1 MRRNKFFLIT
11 GFLFLLLLPLS
22 GFSQYGADWINYNQD
37 YYKIPIVRE
46 GAYQFD
52 YNTLLEAG
60 LPLATIDSRTFRIYH
75 RGNEVAIRVTG
86 QADGR
91 LNQGDVI
98 QFLGKGND
106 GNSDTPLYVTPADQP
121 HTYYNLFSDTTAYF
135 LTWRLDGEQGKRMV
149 DQSIINNINN
159 LPEETSYNS
168 LKRNLYVNS
177 ASGGQSYNPQNEVF
191 KSAFDTGEGWSGSV
205 FTAATNFTINSINKQ
220 VRSDSPPEFKILLQG
235 RNARDHQAEV
245 FVGAT
250 ATTLR
255 SVGVVNFS
263 GYGFT
268 TLSTSLNWSDVNVSG
283 EMIVR
288 VVPQAAS
295 PDRMSVSYI
304 DLNYSKGFDMTDEP
318 GNRLNLK
325 SNTTNAS
332 FVKFQNINSSAQL
345 YRIDNFNEPV
355 LLRANKVGSEL
366 FTVIENTFNGAD
378 LYFQNQNFVT
388 PSIQKVDFRSFSAIN
403 PDYVVISH
411 KDLAGPA
418 GDYDNVVKA
427 YASYRASQQG
437 GSYDTLSVNVS
448 ELYNQF
454 NYGETSPMALYRF
467 TRFLAENKKTEYIF
481 LIGKGLNWFHN
492 YYRQTT
498 TPADLYREF
507 VPTAGNPGSDNL
519 YSFGIEASN
528 EIAIAFGRLNAH
540 SPQNI
545 ATYLDKIKEME
556 ASPLDNLRRKKFLH
570 LSGGLSAFEVSRFKN
585 NIQDFSNFAES
596 PFIGGDAINIT
607 KETTQVVELINVAD
621 EVNDGLAMITFFGH
635 SSTGATDIDIGF
647 VSNDVF
653 GYQNKGKYPFI
664 LINGCNAGS
673 FYRQSTAEITFGE
686 DWVNTPDKGAI
697 GLLAHSALGFTNELK
712 RYTDIFYAAAFGD
725 SSLIDQPLG
734 KIQQSVIASY
744 LDIFGANPAEIF
756 IAQAQQVNL
765 MGDPAYRLFPT
776 QKPDLA
782 ISDED
787 LSVVS
792 LDGEPINALS
802 PEFGINAIIKNY
814 GTTPT
819 DSIGVTVR
827 RTLPDNQVIVQATQ
841 YFPSVYYQDTVQI
854 SILNEDIESFGQN
867 IFEIIIDAS
876 DSIDEISE
884 SNNTATINYFISIGT
899 TLNLYPYD
907 FSFTDQ
913 QDLQLT
919 AQSTDLFS
927 DTRDF
932 LFELDTNRNFQS
944 PFLQQQTINAKVI
957 AKWTPALLSTDEQT
971 YFWRTKFANPVGDE
985 PDEWTTSSFTY
996 SATPQQ
1002 GWIQNTATQLLL
1014 NEVEGLNI
1022 QSGSWTFEENPFTLE
1037 VSNPADS
1044 SLGRLSIQIDG
1055 TEFATFG
1062 FFVDE
1067 CKINTVNLVAFDKS
1081 SGAPYRILSN
1091 GDFDVLDPLSCGRS
1105 PQVINQIRN
1114 TQLNQPETFFKQYFD
1129 ELPEGDFVL
1138 LSSYDSVAW
1147 NILMANNRPELLN
1160 LGASAT
1166 VIDNLQNGDPY
1177 ILLGMKGSGAGNGIE
1192 IIANGA
1198 SPDPKSMQV
1207 ISLNEV
1213 VNARYESGTI
1223 FSSQVGP
1230 VKSWLNLNANFADV
1244 EPNDDI
1250 RIDVFGVDTLNN
1262 QVLLFSDA
1270 LLPLDLSGLD
1280 ANTYPYL
1287 RLRASIADPIDLSAA
1302 KLLQWQLNF
1311 IEVPEGVVLPESNI
1325 EEARKVVNEGEVYQ
1339 LNFQFVNVTPNA
1351 FSDSIVHQTQL
1362 FNQNSRTFF
1371 SQYDTIPPLQ
1381 AFGTENFSFNI
1392 NSRSRVGKNDI
1403 SVIVN
1408 PDSRFSES
1416 LTVNNIVNYREALDV
1431 KKDSLPP
1438 FLAVTFD
1445 GISILDGDIVSPTPV
1460 IRLELKDEN
1469 VLIPKQDTI
1478 GIEIELQQLC
1488 ESCTARK
1495 IAFSDPRVE
1504 WTPATADKP
1513 FSVQYQPNALADGT
1527 YQLRVKGTDASN
1539 NATGNEEPYKIKF
1552 EVINASTITN
1562 FYPYPNPFSTQTR
1575 FVFTLTGSELPDE
1588 IKIQILTVTGR
1599 VVREILQDE
1608 IGPIHVGN
1616 NITSYAWDGRDE
1628 FGDILANGV
1637 YLYRV
1642 LVRMN
1647 GAFMEQ
1653 RATSADKAFTKG
1665 YGKLYILR

>member
-1 MRRNKFFLIT
+1 MRKNRFFFLI
-11 GFLFLLLLPLS
+11 GFFALFLFSFS
-22 GFSQYGADWINYNQD
+22 GFGQYGADWINYNQV

-46 GAYQFD
+46 GAYQLD
-52 YNTLLEAG
+52 YNTLFEAG

-75 RGNEVAIRVTG
+75 RGNEIAIRVTG

-91 LNQGDVI
+91 LNQGDLI
-98 QFLGKGND
+98 QFLAKGND

-121 HTYYNLFSDTTAYF
+121 HTYYNLFTDTTAYF

-149 DQSIINNINN
+149 EQSIINNVNN

-168 LKRNLYVNS
+168 LKRNLYVSS
-177 ASGGQSYNPQNEVF
+177 ANGGQSYNPQNEVF
-191 KSAFDTGEGWSGSV
+191 KSAFDTGEGWSGTV
-205 FTAATNFTINSINKQ
+205 FTAATNFTINSLNKQ
-220 VRSDSPPEFKILLQG
+220 VRSDSPPEFTILLQG
-235 RNARDHQAEV
+235 ANAREHQAEI
-245 FVGAT
+245 FVGAS
-250 ATTLR
+250 AASVR
-255 SVGVVNFS
+255 SVGVVNFFS
-263 GYGFT
+263 YGFQT
-268 TLSTSLNWSDVNVSG
+268 FSATLNWSDINTNG

-304 DLNYSKGFDMTDEP
+304 DLSYSKSFDMTDEP
-318 GNRLNLK
+318 VTQLRLKPN
-325 SNTTNAS
+325 SINAS
-332 FVKFQNINSSAQL
+332 FVRFRNINSSAQL
-345 YRIDNFNEPV
+345 YRINNFNEPV

-366 FTVIENTFNGAD
+366 FTVIENTFNGAN

-388 PSIQKVDFRSFSAIN
+388 PTLQKVNFRNFSNLN
-403 PDYVVISH
+403 PDYVIISH
-411 KDLAGPA
+411 KDLASPA
-418 GDYDNVVKA
+418 GDYDNPVKA
-427 YASYRASQQG
+427 YATYRASQQG
-437 GSYDTLSVNVS
+437 GAYDTLSVNVG

-454 NYGETSPMALYRF
+454 NFGETSPMALYRF

-492 YYRQTT
+492 YYRQTS
-498 TPADLYREF
+498 PSADLYREF

-519 YSFGIEASN
+519 YSFGIKASN

-540 SPQNI
+540 SAQNV

-570 LSGGLSAFEVSRFKN
+570 LSGGLSAFEVNRFKN

-596 PFIGGDAINIT
+596 PFIGGDANNIT

-697 GLLAHSALGFTNELK
+697 GVLAHSALGFTNELK
-712 RYTDIFYAAAFGD
+712 RYSDIFYATAFGD

-744 LDIFGANPAEIF
+744 LELFGSEPSEIF
-756 IAQAQQVNL
+756 VAQAQQVNL

-776 QKPDLA
+776 NKPDLA
-782 ISDED
+782 ITDED

-802 PEFGINAIIKNY
+802 SEFGINAIIRNY

-819 DSIGVTVR
+819 DSIGVSVR
-827 RTLPDNQVIVQATQ
+827 RTLPNNQVIVQETQ

-854 SILNEDIESFGQN
+854 RILNENIESFGLN
-867 IFEIIIDAS
+867 IFEIIVDAG
-876 DSIDEISE
+876 DSINEISE
-884 SNNTATINYFISIGT
+884 SNNTASINYFISIGT
-899 TLNLYPYD
+899 TLNLYPYN
-907 FSFTDQ
+907 FSYTDQ
-913 QDLQLT
+913 QDVQLT
-919 AQSTDLFS
+919 SQSTDLFS

-944 PFLQQQTINAKVI
+944 PFLQHQTVNAKVI
-957 AKWTPALLSTDEQT
+957 AKWTLSLPNTDRQT

-996 SATPQQ
+996 TATPKQ
-1002 GWIQNTATQLLL
+1002 GWVQNTNDQLQQ
-1014 NEVEGLNI
+1014 NEVEGLNV
-1022 QSGSWTFEENPFTLE
+1022 QNGNWSFEENPFTLQ

-1044 SLGRLSIQIDG
+1044 ALGRLSIKIDG

-1067 CKINTVNLVAFDKS
+1067 CEINTLNLVAFDKS

-1091 GDFDVLDPLSCGRS
+1091 GNFDVLDPLSCGRS
-1105 PQVINQIRN
+1105 PQVINQILN
-1114 TQLNQPETFFKQYFD
+1114 TQLNQPETFKQYFD
-1129 ELPEGDFVL
+1129 QLPEGDFVL

-1147 NILMANNRPELLN
+1147 NILMANNRLELLN
-1160 LGASAT
+1160 LGASAA
-1166 VIDNLQNGDPY
+1166 VIDNLQNGEPY
-1177 ILLGMKGSGAGNGIE
+1177 ILLGKKGFGAGNGIE

-1213 VNARYESGTI
+1213 VNARYESGTV

-1230 VKSWLNLNANFADV
+1230 VKSWLSLDANFADV
-1244 EPNDDI
+1244 EPNDEVV
-1250 RIDVFGVDTLNN
+1250 IDVFGVDTLNN
-1262 QVLLFSDA
+1262 QVLLFPDA
-1270 LLPLDLSGLD
+1270 ALPLDLSSLD
-1280 ANTYPYL
+1280 AKVYPYL

-1302 KLLQWQLNF
+1302 RLLRWELNF
-1311 IEVPEGVVLPESNI
+1311 SEVPEGVVLPEKNN
-1325 EEARKVVNEGEVYQ
+1325 EEAQKAINEGEVYQ
-1339 LNFQFVNVTPNA
+1339 LNFQFVNVTPND

-1371 SQYDTIPPLQ
+1371 NQYDTIPPLQ
-1381 AFGTENFSFNI
+1381 AFGEDSFSFSI
-1392 NSRSRVGKNDI
+1392 DSRSRVGKNDI

-1408 PDSRFSES
+1408 SGSKFSES
-1416 LTVNNIVNYREALDV
+1416 LTVNNIVNYREVLDV

-1438 FLAVTFD
+1438 FLSVTFD
-1445 GISILDGDIVSPTPV
+1445 GINILDGDIVSPTPV
-1460 IRLELKDEN
+1460 IRMELKDEN
-1469 VLIPKQDTI
+1469 VLIPKQDTT

-1488 ESCTARK
+1488 EGCTARR

-1504 WTPATADKP
+1504 WTPATAEKP
-1513 FSVQYQPNALADGT
+1513 FTVQYQPGALADGM
-1527 YQLRVKGTDASN
+1527 YQLRVKGSDASN
-1539 NATGNEEPYKIKF
+1539 NATGNDEPYKIKF

-1575 FVFTLTGSELPDE
+1575 FVFTLTGSEVPDE

-1608 IGPIHVGN
+1608 IGAINIGN

-1628 FGDILANGV
+1628 FGDLLANGV

-1665 YGKLYILR
+1665 YGKMYILR